1 MAFEARSE
9 KPREPK
15 RTSREEAVIL
25 HKQTLVRT
33 HFEYSIA
40 DNELFAGSSIGWG
53 NISGKG
59 VSSKVLNI
67 MK

>member
-1 MAFEARSE
+1 M
-9 KPREPK
+9 
-15 RTSREEAVIL
+15 
-25 HKQTLVRT
+25 LVLT
-33 HFEYSIA
+33 HFEYRIA
-40 DNELFAGSSIGWG
+40 DELFTGSSIGWG